1 MNYISYFK
9 FLILAPIAMVFVAV
23 ALDFSYAFP
32 ESVNGYYGQLA
43 VDGFSNLY
51 NAYLL
56 LAVMAFIA
64 DLMMM
69 FFISYSREI
78 WILLITAFYIVA
90 SLMPELTIMSPFSI
104 VLVQI
109 ASLMAGLKISLAY
122 LSPAI
127 RDLF

>member
-1 MNYISYFK
+1 
-9 FLILAPIAMVFVAV
+9 MVFVAV

-43 VDGFSNLY
+43 ADGFSNLY

-64 DLMMM
+64 DLMML
-69 FFISYSREI
+69 FFIRYSREI
-78 WILLITAFYIVA
+78 WILLISAFYIVA

>member
-1 MNYISYFK
+1 
-9 FLILAPIAMVFVAV
+9 MVFVAV
-23 ALDFSYAFP
+23 ALDFSYTFP

-43 VDGFSNLY
+43 ADGFSSLY

-64 DLMMM
+64 DLMML
-69 FFISYSREI
+69 FFITHSREI
-78 WILLITAFYIVA
+78 WLVLISAFYIVA

-104 VLVQI
+104 ILVQI